1 MPNSRIAPTTLRA
14 LLAASLVLSG
24 PGAGAALT
32 SPALAFA
39 DEKSAQEHSQS
50 ATRAAALAQAQAEAR
65 LNGISGKTGAA
76 SSAGAQNTQKP
87 AAR

>member
-1 MPNSRIAPTTLRA
+1 MRA
-14 LLAASLVLSG
+14 FEAARDKQATPEDLER
-24 PGAGAALT
+24 A
-32 SPALAFA
+32 
-39 DEKSAQEHSQS
+39 KR

-65 LNGISGKTGAA
+65 LNGISGKTSPA